1 MKSID
6 RRLDALEAAA
16 AARPAPRAEEGS
28 ARRLIEARLAALAA
42 GLPLPPSPFPQEPLT
57 PEGIACRQRIMER
70 LDRLSGWP
78 ATG

>member
-1 MKSID
+1 MT
-6 RRLDALEAAA
+6 RLRPRLAVLEAAA

-70 LDRLSGWP
+70 LDRLRG
-78 ATG
+78 